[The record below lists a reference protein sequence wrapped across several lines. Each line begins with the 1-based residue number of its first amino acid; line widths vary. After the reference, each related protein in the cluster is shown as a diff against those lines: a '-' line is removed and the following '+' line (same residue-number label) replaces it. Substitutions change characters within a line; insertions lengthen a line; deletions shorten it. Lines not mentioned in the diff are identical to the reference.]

1 MAGWVASALVFSTFF
16 TDTMLRLRIIAIAS
30 NLAFM
35 NYALLGLMY
44 GDFSRLYPIFVL
56 HAALLPLNVSRL
68 HQLRK
73 VIEAVTDSTGEQA
86 IKAGSPHT

>member
-16 TDTMLRLRIIAIAS
+16 TQTMLRLRIIAIAS

-35 NYALLGLMY
+35 SYALLGLAY
-44 GDFSRLYPIFVL
+44 GGFSRLYPISVL
-56 HAALLPLNVSRL
+56 HAAPLPLDASRL

-73 VIEAVTDSTGEQA
+73 AVAPSATQLASRRSQQ
-86 IKAGSPHT
+86 